1 MQSMPPTAADLVPKD
16 MRQMSPQAQEA
27 VRVNVVRAVLSQGLT
42 QTAAAALFGISR
54 ASVNTWMG
62 KLKESGADALKS
74 GRRGAKAGDG
84 ASLAPLQCARI
95 VTIMRG
101 NCPNQLKFPFALW
114 TREAVQALIA
124 REFGI
129 RLAITTVGNYLCR
142 WGFTPQKPAVRAYER
157 NPEAVRRWLEEEY
170 PAIVARAKR
179 EGALIWWGDEMG
191 LRSRH
196 VAGRSYSPKGQ
207 TPVVAATG
215 KVFGCNMMSAITNRG
230 ELAFMLFEG
239 SFNAAVFL
247 EFAERL
253 VQQASQKVF
262 LILDNLNVHKAKVAR
277 PWFEENADKI
287 ERFFLPSYSPDLNPD
302 EILNQDLK
310 TNAIGKKRARTLEQL
325 VANTT
330 DHLLARQARPESVS
344 AFFGERHVRYAAA
357 A

>member
-1 MQSMPPTAADLVPKD
+1 
-16 MRQMSPQAQEA
+16 MRRLTPGEQEA
-27 VRVNVVRAVLSQGLT
+27 IRERVVRAVLQNGLT
-42 QTAAAALFGISR
+42 QTAAAALFGVSR
-54 ASVNTWMG
+54 ASVNTWVG
-62 KLKESGADALKS
+62 KVAEKGADALKS
-74 GRRGAKAGDG
+74 GRRGAKPGDR

-95 VTIMRG
+95 VTIIRG

-124 REFGI
+124 DEFKI
-129 RLAITTVGNYLCR
+129 NLAITTVGNYLRR

-157 NPEAVRRWLEEEY
+157 NPEAVRRWLEEQY

-196 VAGRSYSPKGQ
+196 VAGRSYSPKGE
-207 TPVVAATG
+207 TPVVTATG
-215 KVFGCNMMSAITNRG
+215 KYFGCNMISAITNRG

-239 SFNAAVFL
+239 KFNASVFL
-247 EFAERL
+247 EFSERL
-253 VQQASQKVF
+253 LQQTPQKVF
-262 LILDNLNVHKAKVAR
+262 LILDNLKVHNAKVAA
-277 PWFEENADKI
+277 PWFEENKERI

-310 TNAIGKKRARTLEQL
+310 TNAIGKKRARNLDEL
-325 VANTT
+325 VANTRS
-330 DHLLARQARPESVS
+330 HLLARQARPETV
-344 AFFGERHVRYAAA
+344 AAYFGEKQVRYAAA